1 MTAQVSE
8 RIQHSAAANR
18 KVNRENKILTKPFGI
33 SAATFCRMLAGS
45 LLMVSS
51 VTFIQSA
58 SAAFTSQETDAV
70 NQYLS
75 AHQSYPNYIK
85 QGIESATSF
94 QQVHDYLLNNTY
106 YNGTSTVP
114 VDQISMAEP
123 IKTETVP
130 LITLTPAEPA
140 KDGVVINDPTG
151 NPVLIT
157 PVKNDPTGNPVLITP
172 PKNDPTGN
180 PVLIT
185 SAKNDPTGNPVLIT
199 PAKNDPTGNPV
210 LITPAKNDP
219 TGNPVLITPPKNDP
233 AGNPV
238 LITPPKNDPTGNPV
252 LITPA
257 KNDPTGIPVLIT
269 PAKNDP
275 TGIPV
280 LITPAKNDPTGNPV
294 SVNTTEQQNPVIP
307 KKQGITSQPGSSPYS
322 QDIRVRSSYYDQ
334 QITAL
339 NAEAEQNHAEILSE
353 SHSRAAADAQ
363 VLQKSQDYTNSKFS
377 ALKSEVDDNKKEAA
391 AGSASA
397 MAQANIPQVQESQ
410 QFAVGAGVGG
420 YDAQNALSVGASF
433 HASRST
439 IVKMS
444 VSDDTQSNFGYGAG
458 VSVGW

>member
-18 KVNRENKILTKPFGI
+18 KVNRENKILTKPFGV

-233 AGNPV
+233 TGNPV
-238 LITPPKNDPTGNPV
+238 LITPAKNDPTGNPV

-257 KNDPTGIPVLIT
+257 KNDPTG
-269 PAKNDP
+269 N
-275 TGIPV
+275 PV

>member
-18 KVNRENKILTKPFGI
+18 KVNRENKILTKPFGV

-157 PVKNDPTGNPVLITP
+157 PV
-172 PKNDPTGN
+172 
-180 PVLIT
+180 
-185 SAKNDPTGNPVLIT
+185 
-199 PAKNDPTGNPV
+199 
-210 LITPAKNDP
+210 
-219 TGNPVLITPPKNDP
+219 
-233 AGNPV
+233 
-238 LITPPKNDPTGNPV
+238 
-252 LITPA
+252 
-257 KNDPTGIPVLIT
+257 
-269 PAKNDP
+269 
-275 TGIPV
+275 
-280 LITPAKNDPTGNPV
+280 KNDPTGNPV

>member
-18 KVNRENKILTKPFGI
+18 KVNRENKILTKPFGV

-172 PKNDPTGN
+172 
-180 PVLIT
+180 
-185 SAKNDPTGNPVLIT
+185 AKNDPTGNPVLIT

-219 TGNPVLITPPKNDP
+219 TGNPVLITP
-233 AGNPV
+233 A
-238 LITPPKNDPTGNPV
+238 KNDPTGNPV

-257 KNDPTGIPVLIT
+257 KNDPTGNPVLIT

-275 TGIPV
+275 TGNPVLITPAKNDPTGNPV

>member
-18 KVNRENKILTKPFGI
+18 KVNRENKILTKPFGV

-157 PVKNDPTGNPVLITP
+157 PAKNDPTGNPVLITP

-219 TGNPVLITPPKNDP
+219 TGN
-233 AGNPV
+233 
-238 LITPPKNDPTGNPV
+238 
-252 LITPA
+252 
-257 KNDPTGIPVLIT
+257 
-269 PAKNDP
+269 
-275 TGIPV
+275 PV

>member
-18 KVNRENKILTKPFGI
+18 KVNRENKILTKPFGV

-233 AGNPV
+233 
-238 LITPPKNDPTGNPV
+238 TGNPV

-257 KNDPTGIPVLIT
+257 KNDPTG
-269 PAKNDP
+269 N
-275 TGIPV
+275 PV

>member
-185 SAKNDPTGNPVLIT
+185 PLKNDPTGNPVLNT

-233 AGNPV
+233 
-238 LITPPKNDPTGNPV
+238 TGN
-252 LITPA
+252 
-257 KNDPTGIPVLIT
+257 
-269 PAKNDP
+269 
-275 TGIPV
+275 PV

>member
-172 PKNDPTGN
+172 
-180 PVLIT
+180 
-185 SAKNDPTGNPVLIT
+185 AKNDPTGNPVLIT
-199 PAKNDPTGNPV
+199 PAKNDPTGN
-210 LITPAKNDP
+210 
-219 TGNPVLITPPKNDP
+219 
-233 AGNPV
+233 
-238 LITPPKNDPTGNPV
+238 
-252 LITPA
+252 
-257 KNDPTGIPVLIT
+257 
-269 PAKNDP
+269 
-275 TGIPV
+275 PV

>member
-157 PVKNDPTGNPVLITP
+157 PAKNDPTGNPVLITP
-172 PKNDPTGN
+172 PKNDP
-180 PVLIT
+180 
-185 SAKNDPTGNPVLIT
+185 AGNPVLIT
-199 PAKNDPTGNPV
+199 PPKNDPTGIPV

-238 LITPPKNDPTGNPV
+238 LITPPKNDPAGNPV

-257 KNDPTGIPVLIT
+257 KNDPTGNPVLIT
-269 PAKNDP
+269 PVKNDP
-275 TGIPV
+275 TGNPV
-280 LITPAKNDPTGNPV
+280 LITPPKNDPTGNPV

-420 YDAQNALSVGASF
+420 YDSQNALSVGASF

-458 VSVGW
+458 MSVGW

>member
-172 PKNDPTGN
+172 AKNDPTGNPVLITPAKNDPTGNPVLITPVKNDPTGNPVLITPPKNDPTGN

-185 SAKNDPTGNPVLIT
+185 PLKNDPTGNPVLIT

-219 TGNPVLITPPKNDP
+219 TGN
-233 AGNPV
+233 
-238 LITPPKNDPTGNPV
+238 
-252 LITPA
+252 
-257 KNDPTGIPVLIT
+257 
-269 PAKNDP
+269 
-275 TGIPV
+275 PV

>member
-172 PKNDPTGN
+172 
-180 PVLIT
+180 
-185 SAKNDPTGNPVLIT
+185 AKNDPTGNPVLIT

-219 TGNPVLITPPKNDP
+219 TGNPVLITP
-233 AGNPV
+233 A
-238 LITPPKNDPTGNPV
+238 KNDPTGN
-252 LITPA
+252 
-257 KNDPTGIPVLIT
+257 
-269 PAKNDP
+269 
-275 TGIPV
+275 PV

>member
-18 KVNRENKILTKPFGI
+18 KVNRENKILTKPFGV

-233 AGNPV
+233 TGNPV
-238 LITPPKNDPTGNPV
+238 LITSAKNDPTGNPV

-257 KNDPTGIPVLIT
+257 KNDPTGNPVLIT

-275 TGIPV
+275 TGNPV

>member
-172 PKNDPTGN
+172 
-180 PVLIT
+180 
-185 SAKNDPTGNPVLIT
+185 AKNDPTGNPVLIT

-219 TGNPVLITPPKNDP
+219 TGNPVLITP
-233 AGNPV
+233 A
-238 LITPPKNDPTGNPV
+238 KNDPTGNPV

-257 KNDPTGIPVLIT
+257 KNDPTGNPVLIT

-275 TGIPV
+275 TGNPVLITPAKNDPTGNPV

>member
-18 KVNRENKILTKPFGI
+18 KVNRENKILTKPFGV

-151 NPVLIT
+151 N
-157 PVKNDPTGNPVLITP
+157 
-172 PKNDPTGN
+172 
-180 PVLIT
+180 
-185 SAKNDPTGNPVLIT
+185 
-199 PAKNDPTGNPV
+199 
-210 LITPAKNDP
+210 
-219 TGNPVLITPPKNDP
+219 
-233 AGNPV
+233 
-238 LITPPKNDPTGNPV
+238 
-252 LITPA
+252 
-257 KNDPTGIPVLIT
+257 
-269 PAKNDP
+269 
-275 TGIPV
+275 PV

>member
-1 MTAQVSE
+1 
-8 RIQHSAAANR
+8 
-18 KVNRENKILTKPFGI
+18 
-33 SAATFCRMLAGS
+33 
-45 LLMVSS
+45 
-51 VTFIQSA
+51 
-58 SAAFTSQETDAV
+58 
-70 NQYLS
+70 
-75 AHQSYPNYIK
+75 
-85 QGIESATSF
+85 
-94 QQVHDYLLNNTY
+94 
-106 YNGTSTVP
+106 
-114 VDQISMAEP
+114 
-123 IKTETVP
+123 
-130 LITLTPAEPA
+130 
-140 KDGVVINDPTG
+140 
-151 NPVLIT
+151 
-157 PVKNDPTGNPVLITP
+157 
-172 PKNDPTGN
+172 
-180 PVLIT
+180 
-185 SAKNDPTGNPVLIT
+185 DPTGNPVLIT

-219 TGNPVLITPPKNDP
+219 TGNPVLITP
-233 AGNPV
+233 
-238 LITPPKNDPTGNPV
+238 
-252 LITPA
+252 
-257 KNDPTGIPVLIT
+257 
-269 PAKNDP
+269 
-275 TGIPV
+275 
-280 LITPAKNDPTGNPV
+280 AKNDPTGNPV
-294 SVNTTEQQNPVIP
+294 SVSTTEQQNPVIP

>member
-18 KVNRENKILTKPFGI
+18 KVNRENKILTKPFGV

-185 SAKNDPTGNPVLIT
+185 PLKNDPTGNPVLITPAKNDPTGNPVLIT

-219 TGNPVLITPPKNDP
+219 TGNPVLITP
-233 AGNPV
+233 
-238 LITPPKNDPTGNPV
+238 
-252 LITPA
+252 
-257 KNDPTGIPVLIT
+257 
-269 PAKNDP
+269 
-275 TGIPV
+275 
-280 LITPAKNDPTGNPV
+280 AKNDPTGNPV
-294 SVNTTEQQNPVIP
+294 SVSTTEQQNPVIP

>member
-18 KVNRENKILTKPFGI
+18 KVNRENKILTKPFGV

-233 AGNPV
+233 
-238 LITPPKNDPTGNPV
+238 TGNPV
-252 LITPA
+252 LITPL
-257 KNDPTGIPVLIT
+257 KNDPTG
-269 PAKNDP
+269 N
-275 TGIPV
+275 PV

>member
-18 KVNRENKILTKPFGI
+18 KVNRENKILTKPFGV

-210 LITPAKNDP
+210 LITPPKNDP
-219 TGNPVLITPPKNDP
+219 TGNPVLITS
-233 AGNPV
+233 A
-238 LITPPKNDPTGNPV
+238 KNDPTGNPV

-257 KNDPTGIPVLIT
+257 KNDPTGNPVLIT

-275 TGIPV
+275 TGNPV

>member
-172 PKNDPTGN
+172 
-180 PVLIT
+180 
-185 SAKNDPTGNPVLIT
+185 AKNDPTGNPVLIT

-219 TGNPVLITPPKNDP
+219 TGN
-233 AGNPV
+233 
-238 LITPPKNDPTGNPV
+238 
-252 LITPA
+252 
-257 KNDPTGIPVLIT
+257 
-269 PAKNDP
+269 
-275 TGIPV
+275 PV

>member
-1 MTAQVSE
+1 
-8 RIQHSAAANR
+8 
-18 KVNRENKILTKPFGI
+18 
-33 SAATFCRMLAGS
+33 
-45 LLMVSS
+45 
-51 VTFIQSA
+51 
-58 SAAFTSQETDAV
+58 
-70 NQYLS
+70 
-75 AHQSYPNYIK
+75 
-85 QGIESATSF
+85 
-94 QQVHDYLLNNTY
+94 
-106 YNGTSTVP
+106 
-114 VDQISMAEP
+114 MAEP

-157 PVKNDPTGNPVLITP
+157 PAKNDPTGNPVLITP

-219 TGNPVLITPPKNDP
+219 TGN
-233 AGNPV
+233 
-238 LITPPKNDPTGNPV
+238 
-252 LITPA
+252 
-257 KNDPTGIPVLIT
+257 
-269 PAKNDP
+269 
-275 TGIPV
+275 PV

>member
-18 KVNRENKILTKPFGI
+18 KVNRENKILTKPFGV

-157 PVKNDPTGNPVLITP
+157 PAKNDPTGNPVLITP

-219 TGNPVLITPPKNDP
+219 TGNPVLITP
-233 AGNPV
+233 A
-238 LITPPKNDPTGNPV
+238 KNDPTGN
-252 LITPA
+252 
-257 KNDPTGIPVLIT
+257 
-269 PAKNDP
+269 
-275 TGIPV
+275 PV

>member
-18 KVNRENKILTKPFGI
+18 KVNRENKILTKPFGV

-219 TGNPVLITPPKNDP
+219 TGNPVLITP
-233 AGNPV
+233 
-238 LITPPKNDPTGNPV
+238 
-252 LITPA
+252 
-257 KNDPTGIPVLIT
+257 
-269 PAKNDP
+269 
-275 TGIPV
+275 
-280 LITPAKNDPTGNPV
+280 AKNDPTGNPV

>member
-18 KVNRENKILTKPFGI
+18 KVNRENKILTKPFGV

-151 NPVLIT
+151 NPVLNT
-157 PVKNDPTGNPVLITP
+157 PAKNDPTGNPVLITP
-172 PKNDPTGN
+172 AKNDPTGN

-219 TGNPVLITPPKNDP
+219 TGNPVLITP
-233 AGNPV
+233 A
-238 LITPPKNDPTGNPV
+238 KNDPTGNPV

-257 KNDPTGIPVLIT
+257 KNDPTGNPVLIT

-275 TGIPV
+275 TGNPV

-458 VSVGW
+458 VSLGW

>member
-157 PVKNDPTGNPVLITP
+157 PP
-172 PKNDPTGN
+172 
-180 PVLIT
+180 
-185 SAKNDPTGNPVLIT
+185 KNDPTGNPVLIT

-210 LITPAKNDP
+210 LITPVKNDP
-219 TGNPVLITPPKNDP
+219 TGN
-233 AGNPV
+233 
-238 LITPPKNDPTGNPV
+238 
-252 LITPA
+252 
-257 KNDPTGIPVLIT
+257 
-269 PAKNDP
+269 
-275 TGIPV
+275 PV

-294 SVNTTEQQNPVIP
+294 SVNTTERQNPVIP

-420 YDAQNALSVGASF
+420 YDSQNALSIGASF
-433 HASRST
+433 HASRPT

-444 VSDDTQSNFGYGAG
+444 VSDDTQSNFGYGTG

>member
-185 SAKNDPTGNPVLIT
+185 PLKNDPTGNPVL
-199 PAKNDPTGNPV
+199 N
-210 LITPAKNDP
+210 
-219 TGNPVLITPPKNDP
+219 
-233 AGNPV
+233 
-238 LITPPKNDPTGNPV
+238 
-252 LITPA
+252 
-257 KNDPTGIPVLIT
+257 
-269 PAKNDP
+269 
-275 TGIPV
+275 
-280 LITPAKNDPTGNPV
+280 TPAKNDPTGNPV

>member
-151 NPVLIT
+151 N
-157 PVKNDPTGNPVLITP
+157 
-172 PKNDPTGN
+172 
-180 PVLIT
+180 
-185 SAKNDPTGNPVLIT
+185 
-199 PAKNDPTGNPV
+199 
-210 LITPAKNDP
+210 
-219 TGNPVLITPPKNDP
+219 
-233 AGNPV
+233 
-238 LITPPKNDPTGNPV
+238 
-252 LITPA
+252 
-257 KNDPTGIPVLIT
+257 
-269 PAKNDP
+269 
-275 TGIPV
+275 PV

>member
-172 PKNDPTGN
+172 
-180 PVLIT
+180 
-185 SAKNDPTGNPVLIT
+185 AKNDPTGNPVLIT

-219 TGNPVLITPPKNDP
+219 TGNPVLITP
-233 AGNPV
+233 A
-238 LITPPKNDPTGNPV
+238 KNDPTGNPV

-257 KNDPTGIPVLIT
+257 KNDPTGNPVLIT

-275 TGIPV
+275 TGNPVLITPAKNDPTGNPV

-458 VSVGW
+458 VSLGW